1 MPVRRWRGARAW
13 GALVGAVLMAGVL
26 STPAFGAGDDPVDDP
41 VPLAPRITSDGT
53 YTECT
58 ASDCVARGEPG
69 LAGMFSFRPNEAD
82 IDPETGATDV
92 TGYRVRLIS
101 DFGATVVSGAEASHA
116 VVPHLA
122 GEQVL
127 KVEAKDHGE
136 RWGPAASFV
145 FRVKPA
151 AGAVGHWQ
159 FADRPTDPKVTTT
172 KDTATEGTVRHDAT
186 LKGGATWSE
195 RARRGGGDYSLD
207 LNSTDPAKR
216 KAYAATAGPAVDT
229 KDSFTVSAWA
239 YLAGTGSNQV
249 VLSAPGA
256 QDAAFELYYS
266 AKQKKWAFGRGA
278 QDRGDAADVVSYGD
292 AENPPARVWT
302 HLAGVFDTKRDTDK
316 TNDTVQLFVNGRP
329 QGQPVGLSAEAAAYQ
344 PWTSAKGLQIGRT
357 KDDGF
362 YQRYFHGYVDEA
374 AVWQRAL
381 RSVDVRQVSELAQD
395 GVPAAALV
403 ADWNAGP
410 ASGGEI
416 TDVSGYARPR
426 LSLSAEGA
434 QLRADESGRS
444 QLILDGVQ
452 GYAATSGPAV
462 DETGSFTVSAR
473 VRVDSAKW
481 AAKPTGYRAIAAG
494 QKLAGESSWAL
505 VLSKIDPDGDGEA
518 VTVWTFERTAVDTAG
533 NVTERVVVQADMS
546 MQPEEFDIS
555 LDVTGVYDAAATTPG
570 EPDTSGK
577 LEFYIGTT
585 PQVESPHAGLT
596 SQARG
601 VGELSAGRGGDG
613 GTMDHYLPGSLDRLR
628 VWSGALTANGL
639 LHELESDAV
648 S

>member
-1 MPVRRWRGARAW
+1 MRLRRWRGARAW

-58 ASDCVARGEPG
+58 ANDCVGRGEPG
-69 LAGMFSFRPNEAD
+69 LAGTFTFRPNEAD
-82 IDPETGATDV
+82 VDPETGATDV

-101 DFGATVVSGAEASHA
+101 ELGATVVSGAEVSHA
-116 VVPHLA
+116 VVPPEA
-122 GEQVL
+122 GVQVL
-127 KVEAKDHGE
+127 EVEAKDHGE

-145 FRVKPA
+145 FKVKPA
-151 AGAVGHWQ
+151 AGAVGQWQ

-186 LKGGATWSE
+186 LKGGATWSD
-195 RARRGGGDYSLD
+195 RARRGSGDYSLD
-207 LNSTDPAKR
+207 LNSTNPAKR

-239 YLAGTGSNQV
+239 YLAGTGSDQV
-249 VLSAPGA
+249 VVSAPGA

-278 QDRGDAADVVSYGD
+278 QDRGDTADVVSYGD
-292 AENPPARVWT
+292 AANPPDRVWT
-302 HLAGVFDTKRDTDK
+302 HLAGVFDTKRDTDR
-316 TNDTVQLFVNGRP
+316 TNDTVQLFVNNRP
-329 QGQPVGLSAEAAAYQ
+329 QGQPVNLSVEAAAYQ

-381 RSVDVRQVSELAQD
+381 RSVDVAEVSALAQA
-395 GVPAAALV
+395 GGQATALV

-410 ASGGEI
+410 STGNEI
-416 TDVSGYARPR
+416 KDASGYARPG
-426 LSLSAEGA
+426 LTLSAEGA

-444 QLILDGVQ
+444 QLVFDGVQ
-452 GYAATSGPAV
+452 GYAASSGPAV

-481 AAKPTGYRAIAAG
+481 AAKPAGYRATVAG
-494 QKLAGESSWAL
+494 QRLADQSSWAL
-505 VLSKIDPDGDGEA
+505 VLSKYGPEDEA
-518 VTVWTFERTAVDTAG
+518 VSVWSFERTAVDAAG
-533 NVTERVVVQADMS
+533 NVTERVKVQADTW
-546 MQPEEFDIS
+546 MQPEEFDVPI
-555 LDVTGVYDAAATTPG
+555 DVTGVFNAVGERPG
-570 EPDTSGK
+570 ASWNRPGK
-577 LEFYIGTT
+577 LELYIGTAG
-585 PQVESPHAGLT
+585 QVRNSYAELT
-596 SQARG
+596 SQGA
-601 VGELSAGRGGDG
+601 GELAVGRGADG
-613 GTMDHYLPGSLDRLR
+613 GTMDHYFSGSLDRLR
-628 VWSGALTANGL
+628 FWSGAMSADGL
-639 LHELESDAV
+639 LHVLESDVV